1 MDPWLQRESIAEDI
15 TAWVLE
21 YRDRAI
27 ARAVTPQGQSVITT
41 TLNGLLDEL
50 NVKMFLAESQ
60 AKDAYEDKHCAPG
73 KCCNDEEPQ

>member
-1 MDPWLQRESIAEDI
+1 MSVWLERDVIADDL
-15 TAWVLE
+15 TAWIVE
-21 YRDRAI
+21 YRDRVI
-27 ARAVTPQGQSVITT
+27 ARAETPQGQAVITT

-60 AKDAYEDKHCAPG
+60 AKDVYEDKHCAPG